1 MISWFYLNSF
11 QLNFKQCVFGKV
23 KITGLLSGVN
33 QRPKHD
39 VHYNGINHGRA
50 PLDPE
55 LSSLAQAFTAAGH
68 LD

>member
-1 MISWFYLNSF
+1 MK
-11 QLNFKQCVFGKV
+11 QLLVFSQV

-55 LSSLAQAFTAAGH
+55 LNSLTQAFTATEH